1 MESNGIVQVD
11 TLDILVVDDIFDAG
25 LSSNEEGI
33 LGRTLPTP
41 VFREF
46 LPQERL
52 ESANDNIYVDINK
65 WTTDLS
71 EMPTV
76 TLKGIH
82 KYFITD
88 LDEDERPRGAGKHKI
103 SGYQLFKY
111 GYVKVKKKS
120 NWPTAVEGDPKAPFS
135 LASTSW

>member
-1 MESNGIVQVD
+1 M
-11 TLDILVVDDIFDAG
+11 
-25 LSSNEEGI
+25 
-33 LGRTLPTP
+33 
-41 VFREF
+41 FREH

-88 LDEDERPRGAGKHKI
+88 LDEDERPRGAEKHNI
-103 SGYQLFKY
+103 SGYQLFKD
-111 GYVKVKKKS
+111 GYVMKVKVK
-120 NWPTAVEGDPKAPFS
+120 ARVKADMSDIFVIKNCHFNYEERYLHCSHTFLPITRNHFTRKVF
-135 LASTSW
+135 L